1 MHQVRIARPTR
12 RQARRT
18 ELAPL
23 AAVPGTRNTRGI
35 DELLARIEQLLE
47 VE

>member
-23 AAVPGTRNTRGI
+23 VAVAGTEQTREI